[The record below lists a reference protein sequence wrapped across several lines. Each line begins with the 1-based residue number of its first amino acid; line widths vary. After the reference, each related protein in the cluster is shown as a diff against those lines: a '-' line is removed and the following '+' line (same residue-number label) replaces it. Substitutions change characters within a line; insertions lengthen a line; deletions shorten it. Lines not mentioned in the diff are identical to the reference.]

1 MKAYLIRS
9 QTEGILTDRVFL
21 RPPTHAE
28 MQEVL
33 GRNLVL
39 NGHKN
44 GAPVDRF
51 VTYIAVETVG
61 EPEDSNETPRKLIAR
76 LTDAESL
83 EVLSKGSSGT
93 AGEVESG
100 AEGIK
105 FEGVGEVILIE
116 DPRHPRF
123 GQ

>member
-9 QTEGILTDRVFL
+9 QTDGILTSRVFL
-21 RPPTHAE
+21 RPPTDEE

-33 GRNLVL
+33 GRNLVE
-39 NGHKN
+39 NGHKA

-51 VTYIAVETVG
+51 VTYIVVETVG
-61 EPEDSNETPRKLIAR
+61 EPEDSDKLPKKIIGR
-76 LTDAESL
+76 LTDAESR
-83 EVLSKGSSGT
+83 EVLSGGPKGT
-93 AGEVESG
+93 AGEVETV